1 MVPLILAILGLI
13 VSYLYGPVH
22 WTIDFLYRSI
32 VMVILSYSVAF
43 VGALIINTL
52 RVPWLLDAESG
63 QQIDAL
69 ETRALLAESKAD
81 DDAATKRENKRLHDL
96 FGEFM
101 VEGELL
107 TKELGRTH
115 GDKFG
120 AWLQKR
126 RTWEEKICQ
135 TLIEMSLST
144 EAAAFRH
151 AGEKDPKVAPGTV
164 VDDRYWYQLYGEQ
177 INGCRTKLQDI
188 VMRRLP

>member
-1 MVPLILAILGLI
+1 
-13 VSYLYGPVH
+13 
-22 WTIDFLYRSI
+22 
-32 VMVILSYSVAF
+32 MVILSYSVAF

-69 ETRALLAESKAD
+69 ETRALIAESKAD
-81 DDAATKRENKRLHDL
+81 DDAATNRENKRLHDL

-107 TKELGRTH
+107 TKELGGTH

-144 EAAAFRH
+144 ETAAFRH
-151 AGEKDPKVAPGTV
+151 AGNEEVAARRAAFV
-164 VDDRYWYQLYGEQ
+164 VDGE
-177 INGCRTKLQDI
+177 GWRCS
-188 VMRRLP
+188 RRQTRPRHEPGLPRPPRPRVHIHE

>member
-13 VSYLYGPVH
+13 VSCLYGPVH

-43 VGALIINTL
+43 VGALIINTR

-101 VEGELL
+101 VEAAPFTSLPSHSLL
-107 TKELGRTH
+107 P
-115 GDKFG
+115 F
-120 AWLQKR
+120 
-126 RTWEEKICQ
+126 
-135 TLIEMSLST
+135 SS
-144 EAAAFRH
+144 
-151 AGEKDPKVAPGTV
+151 
-164 VDDRYWYQLYGEQ
+164 
-177 INGCRTKLQDI
+177 
-188 VMRRLP
+188 